1 MRLDGRK
8 FDQIRPLNIAVGV
21 LPATHGS
28 CLFTRGETQAMVTT
42 TLGTI
47 ENVQIIDGLEE
58 EYKKKFYLHY
68 NFPGYSV
75 GECKPNRG
83 PGRREIGHGMLA
95 ERAIMAMLP
104 DPEDNPYTVRV
115 VSDILESNGS
125 SSMATI
131 CGGTLSLMDAGIKL
145 KAPVAGVAMGLV
157 SDGDKFVVLTD
168 IAGQE
173 DHYGDMDFKVAG
185 TTQGITA
192 LQMDI
197 KIGGITT
204 EILTKALDQA
214 KKGRLELLAAMGE
227 VLAAPRAEFAKNA
240 PQMHSLQLPKEKI
253 RDVIGKG
260 GATIRN
266 IIEVSG
272 CEVNIDDNGLC
283 QVAGPTQE
291 KLQIAL
297 KMIGDLIQSAEV
309 GQTYLGK
316 VAKVVEFGAF
326 VTILPG
332 IDGLLHVS
340 EMAPYRVKSPADEV
354 SEGQEIM
361 VKCIAVEANGKIR
374 LSRKALMPAVE
385 GEEAQAPAEGEGERE
400 ERPRRPRAP
409 RRG

>member
-1 MRLDGRK
+1 
-8 FDQIRPLNIAVGV
+8 
-21 LPATHGS
+21 
-28 CLFTRGETQAMVTT
+28 
-42 TLGTI
+42 
-47 ENVQIIDGLEE
+47 
-58 EYKKKFYLHY
+58 
-68 NFPGYSV
+68 
-75 GECKPNRG
+75 
-83 PGRREIGHGMLA
+83 
-95 ERAIMAMLP
+95 
-104 DPEDNPYTVRV
+104 
-115 VSDILESNGS
+115 
-125 SSMATI
+125 
-131 CGGTLSLMDAGIKL
+131 
-145 KAPVAGVAMGLV
+145 LV
-157 SDGDKFVVLTD
+157 SDGEKFVVLTD

-185 TTQGITA
+185 TSNGITA

-227 VLAAPRAEFAKNA
+227 VLAAPRSEYAGNA
-240 PQMHSLQLPKEKI
+240 PQMHSIQLPKEKI

-260 GATIRN
+260 GVTIRN

-272 CEVNIDDNGLC
+272 CQVNIDDDGLC

-291 KLQIAL
+291 KLQVAL

-332 IDGLLHVS
+332 LDGLLHVS

-361 VKCIAVEANGKIR
+361 VKVIAVEANGKIR
-374 LSRKALMPAVE
+374 LSRKALMA
-385 GEEAQAPAEGEGERE
+385 EAEAASE
-400 ERPRRPRAP
+400 AK
-409 RRG
+409 

>member
-1 MRLDGRK
+1 
-8 FDQIRPLNIAVGV
+8 
-21 LPATHGS
+21 T
-28 CLFTRGETQAMVTT
+28 
-42 TLGTI
+42 
-47 ENVQIIDGLEE
+47 
-58 EYKKKFYLHY
+58 
-68 NFPGYSV
+68 
-75 GECKPNRG
+75 
-83 PGRREIGHGMLA
+83 
-95 ERAIMAMLP
+95 
-104 DPEDNPYTVRV
+104 
-115 VSDILESNGS
+115 ESNGS

-131 CGGTLSLMDAGIKL
+131 CGGVLALMDAGIKL

-157 SDGDKFVVLTD
+157 SDGEKFVVLSD

-185 TTQGITA
+185 TAKGITA

-197 KIGGITT
+197 KIGGITS
-204 EILTKALDQA
+204 EILSKALDQA
-214 KKGRLELLAAMGE
+214 KAGRLHLLDKMGE
-227 VLAAPRAEFAKNA
+227 ILAAPRAEFSKNA

-272 CEVNIDDNGLC
+272 CSVNIDDNGLC
-283 QVAGPTQE
+283 QVAGPNQE
-291 KLQIAL
+291 KLQVAL

-332 IDGLLHVS
+332 LDGLLHVS
-340 EMAPYRVKSPADEV
+340 EMAPHRVANPADEV

-361 VKCIAVEANGKIR
+361 VKCIGIDPKNGKIK
-374 LSRKALMPAVE
+374 LSRKALMVE
-385 GEEAQAPAEGEGERE
+385 AGAGAEK
-400 ERPRRPRAP
+400 
-409 RRG
+409 